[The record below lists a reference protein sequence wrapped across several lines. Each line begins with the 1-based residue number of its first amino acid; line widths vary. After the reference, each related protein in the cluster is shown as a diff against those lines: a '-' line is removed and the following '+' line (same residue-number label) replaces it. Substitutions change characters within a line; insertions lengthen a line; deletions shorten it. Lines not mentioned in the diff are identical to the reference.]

1 MGRLGALDWA
11 ILIAVFAAAG
21 GAVAFCVRFQ
31 ILTGGAWQRTSLG
44 RHLMFFTGAV
54 AVAELLSVA
63 RGLFG
68 EWPYRR
74 VVLLVVFTAFAV
86 LSWQRW
92 LLLEQ
97 EQRQTPMEGGKDM
110 GGNPSTRPVVLFTA
124 LVAGLQALLGVANLT
139 DVMSENLVAWLQII
153 AVVVVAVGGVLTSNA
168 TTSLADP
175 RDARGR
181 TLVPSPPGGVP
192 AGTDLGEL
200 RTARSSGDDE
210 DYPPAGRAR
219 TY

>member
-1 MGRLGALDWA
+1 MGRLGPLDLA
-11 ILIAVFAAAG
+11 IVLAVLAAAAG
-21 GAVAFCVRFQ
+21 ATAFCVRFQ
-31 ILTGGAWQRTSLG
+31 VLTRGAWKRTPLG

-74 VVLLVVFTAFAV
+74 VVLLVVFGVFAA

-92 LLLEQ
+92 LLLER
-97 EQRQTPMEGGKDM
+97 EQRTPMKGGRDM
-110 GGNPSTRPVVLFTA
+110 GNPATWPVVVFTA
-124 LVAGLQALLGVANLT
+124 IVAGLQALLGVANLT
-139 DVMSENLVAWLQII
+139 DVMSERVVTWLQLV

-168 TTSLADP
+168 TTSLSDP

-181 TLVPSPPGGVP
+181 TLVPSPPARLP
-192 AGTDLGEL
+192 ATGDPGDL
-200 RTARSSGDDE
+200 RTARGDEGGDE
-210 DYPPAGRAR
+210 YPPAGRAR